1 MTGMADE
8 VILVLSPVIGQ
19 GLAESAVT
27 MQCRKL
33 GIPPENLSGENI
45 EEFCLHFRKMMVI
58 FAGDQVAEEIFLKI
72 KMIDKKTG

>member
-8 VILVLSPVIGQ
+8 IVLVLSPVIGN

-33 GIPPENLSGENI
+33 EILPENISGENI
-45 EEFCLHFRKMMVI
+45 DEFLRHFRKMMEI
-58 FAGDQVAEEIFLKI
+58 FAGEPVADEIMMKI
-72 KMIDKKTG
+72 EAIGKKKC